1 MKFNSIKLGEVVA
14 ISQIPFLKSISFSCW
29 KRIQEL
35 LTSLV
40 VAFFFLPQKKNPYVA
55 STKRIVY
62 AFLSECQEEK
72 NQKTKPKPFLNLL
85 L

>member
-1 MKFNSIKLGEVVA
+1 MKFNSIKLGKVVT
-14 ISQIPFLKSISFSCW
+14 ISPIPFSNQFLFHVGKGSKSSLSPW
-29 KRIQEL
+29 ML
-35 LTSLV
+35 L
-40 VAFFFLPQKKNPYVA
+40 FFPPPEKKNPYVA

-72 NQKTKPKPFLNLL
+72 NQKTKTKPFLNLL

>member
-1 MKFNSIKLGEVVA
+1 MQFNSIKLGKVVT

-35 LTSLV
+35 LIFLD
-40 VAFFFLPQKKNPYVA
+40 VAFFSLPRKNPYVA

-72 NQKTKPKPFLNLL
+72 NQKTKTKPFLNLL